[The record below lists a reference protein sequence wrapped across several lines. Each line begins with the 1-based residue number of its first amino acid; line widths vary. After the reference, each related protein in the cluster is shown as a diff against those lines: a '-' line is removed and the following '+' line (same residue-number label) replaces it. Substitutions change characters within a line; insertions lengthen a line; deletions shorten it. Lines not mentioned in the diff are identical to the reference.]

1 MKNALRCLLPLLFV
15 AMFFLCGADECAPVL
30 RTTETVV
37 VNYDDDSQSLE
48 SLKSFPAE
56 SDIHLPRRLS
66 GVTAPRLQSVV
77 KRIGSTYKFNLE
89 FIKSGKVVYA
99 GFESSVYK
107 ESLNIGYL
115 FVEPCHRLIRLGKLV
130 I

>member
-1 MKNALRCLLPLLFV
+1 MLFV

-37 VNYDDDSQSLE
+37 VNSDDDSQSLE
-48 SLKSFPAE
+48 SLKSFPVE

-89 FIKSGKVVYA
+89 FMKSGKVVYA

>member
-37 VNYDDDSQSLE
+37 VNSDDDSQSLE

-89 FIKSGKVVYA
+89 FMKSGKAVYA

>member
-15 AMFFLCGADECAPVL
+15 AMFFLCGADECAPAL

-37 VNYDDDSQSLE
+37 VNSDDDSQSLE

>member
-15 AMFFLCGADECAPVL
+15 AMFFLCGADECAPAL

-37 VNYDDDSQSLE
+37 VDSDDDSQSLE

-77 KRIGSTYKFNLE
+77 KRIGSTYRFNLE
-89 FIKSGKVVYA
+89 FIKAGKVVYA

>member
-15 AMFFLCGADECAPVL
+15 AMFFLCGADEYAPAL

-37 VNYDDDSQSLE
+37 VNFDDDSQSLE

-89 FIKSGKVVYA
+89 FMKSGKVVYA

-115 FVEPCHRLIRLGKLV
+115 SVEPCHRLIRLGKLV

>member
-15 AMFFLCGADECAPVL
+15 AMFFLCGADECAPAL
-30 RTTETVV
+30 STTETVV
-37 VNYDDDSQSLE
+37 VNSDDDSQSLE

-89 FIKSGKVVYA
+89 FMKSGKVVYA

>member
-15 AMFFLCGADECAPVL
+15 AMFFLCGADECAPAL

-37 VNYDDDSQSLE
+37 VNSDDDSQSLE

-77 KRIGSTYKFNLE
+77 KRIGSTYRFNIE

>member
-37 VNYDDDSQSLE
+37 VNSDDDSQSLE

>member
-1 MKNALRCLLPLLFV
+1 MKNALKCLLPLLFI

-37 VNYDDDSQSLE
+37 VNSDDDSQSLE

-89 FIKSGKVVYA
+89 FIKAGKVVYA

-107 ESLNIGYL
+107 DSLNIGYL

>member
-37 VNYDDDSQSLE
+37 VNSDDDSQSLE

-77 KRIGSTYKFNLE
+77 KRIGSTYKFNFE
-89 FIKSGKVVYA
+89 FIKAGKVVYA

>member
-1 MKNALRCLLPLLFV
+1 MKNALRCLLLLLFV
-15 AMFFLCGADECAPVL
+15 AMFFLCGADECAPAL

-37 VNYDDDSQSLE
+37 VNPDDDSQSLE

-89 FIKSGKVVYA
+89 FMKSGKVVYA

>member
-1 MKNALRCLLPLLFV
+1 MKNALRCLLLLLFV

-37 VNYDDDSQSLE
+37 VNSDDDLQSLE

-77 KRIGSTYKFNLE
+77 KRIGSTYKFNFE
-89 FIKSGKVVYA
+89 FIKAGKVVYA

>member
-1 MKNALRCLLPLLFV
+1 MKNALRCLLPLLLV

-89 FIKSGKVVYA
+89 FIKSGKVIYA

>member
-15 AMFFLCGADECAPVL
+15 AMFFLCGADECVPVL
-30 RTTETVV
+30 RTSETVV
-37 VNYDDDSQSLE
+37 VNSDDDSQSLE

>member
-1 MKNALRCLLPLLFV
+1 MLFV

-89 FIKSGKVVYA
+89 FIKSGKVIYA

>member
-37 VNYDDDSQSLE
+37 VNSDDDLQSLE

>member
-1 MKNALRCLLPLLFV
+1 MKNALKCLLPLLFI

-30 RTTETVV
+30 WTTETVV
-37 VNYDDDSQSLE
+37 VNSDDDSQSLE
-48 SLKSFPAE
+48 SLKSSPAE

-89 FIKSGKVVYA
+89 FIKAGKVVYA

-107 ESLNIGYL
+107 DSLNIGYL